1 MINLILIF
9 VLTCFKSAK
18 HSSFSAV
25 FRASEYLASKLDQI
39 TDPFQMAITAY
50 ALQASRHS
58 HRTTAYTLLK
68 EMQRTSQLILS

>member
-1 MINLILIF
+1 MF
-9 VLTCFKSAK
+9 VRTGIQSAK
-18 HSSFSAV
+18 HSSSSAV
-25 FRASEYLASKLDQI
+25 LRASEYLASKLDQI

-68 EMQRTSQLILS
+68 EMQRTSQ